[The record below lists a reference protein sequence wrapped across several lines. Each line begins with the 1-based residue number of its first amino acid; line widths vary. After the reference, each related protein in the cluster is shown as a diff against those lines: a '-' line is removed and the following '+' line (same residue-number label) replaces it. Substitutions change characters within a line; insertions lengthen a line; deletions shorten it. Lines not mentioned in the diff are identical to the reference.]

1 MELERER
8 AAPRQAEEVM
18 SLNAGLVE

>member
-8 AAPRQAEEVM
+8 AAPRQDEEVM
-18 SLNAGLVE
+18 SLNADLVD